1 MVQTPAILAVG
12 ALGQQFPLQR
22 EGVVPSTDSSV
33 SFTTGVSNS
42 SAYGSQT
49 DNGEESNQPI
59 KSMNRTRG
67 TDFGELENT
76 AWCRGTRK
84 PAQLIG

>member
-49 DNGEESNQPI
+49 DNGEESNQPGQGHESY
-59 KSMNRTRG
+59 KRDR
-67 TDFGELENT
+67 L
-76 AWCRGTRK
+76 WGTREHS
-84 PAQLIG
+84 LV